1 MPAAPRYPYL
11 HVAVSGDDAELVSD
25 RLWTLGCLG
34 VEERDG
40 TTLNVPDA
48 GESVTL
54 VASFGD
60 EEAARR
66 AAARLDQ
73 PASLRFVEGDGWREA
88 WKAFFEPTKLG
99 ERLLLRPSWREVE
112 PGPDEVVLTID
123 PGYAFGSGIHET
135 TRLVLREIDA
145 RTRGGERVLD
155 VGCGSGI
162 LAIAARLLGA
172 ASAVAVDVDPDAVRT
187 AEENA
192 SRNGTTLAA
201 SATPIDDV
209 AGTYDLVL
217 ANIQAPILLAMRD
230 ALVARVAAGGLLVL
244 SGILE
249 EAHEEV
255 TAAYVAA
262 GLAPEASPKEN
273 EWRALVFRR

>member
-1 MPAAPRYPYL
+1 MTRYPYV
-11 HVAVSGDDAELVSD
+11 HVAVPPADAELVAD

-48 GESVTL
+48 GEALTL
-54 VASFGD
+54 VASFAD
-60 EEAARR
+60 EEAAQR
-66 AAARLDQ
+66 ALARLDR
-73 PASLRFVEGDGWREA
+73 PATLRFVEGDGWRDA

-99 ERLLLRPSWREVE
+99 ARLLLRPSWREVSPE
-112 PGPDEVVLTID
+112 PGEVVLTID

-135 TRLVLREIDA
+135 TRLVLREVDA
-145 RTRGGERVLD
+145 RTRGGETVLD

-187 AEENA
+187 ARENA
-192 SRNGTTLAA
+192 ERNGTTLEA
-201 SATPIDDV
+201 SATPIEEV
-209 AGTYDLVL
+209 PGTYDLVL

-230 ALVARVAAGGLLVL
+230 ALIGRVAEGGTLVL

-255 TAAYVAA
+255 TAAYVEA
-262 GLAPEASPKEN
+262 GLRHDASPREN
-273 EWRALVFRR
+273 EWRAIVLRR

>member
-1 MPAAPRYPYL
+1 MTQPRYPFL
-11 HVAVSGDDAELVSD
+11 HVAVAPDDVELVSD
-25 RLWTLGCLG
+25 RLWALGCLG

-48 GESVTL
+48 GEAVTL
-54 VASFGD
+54 VASFEG
-60 EEAARR
+60 EEAAQR
-66 AAARLDQ
+66 AAAQLDR
-73 PASLRFVEGDGWREA
+73 PAALRFVEGDGWREA

-99 ERLLLRPSWREVE
+99 ERLLLRPSWRDVAAA
-112 PGPDEVVLTID
+112 PGDVVLTID

-172 ASAVAVDVDPDAVRT
+172 VSAVAVDVDPDAVRT
-187 AEENA
+187 ATDNA
-192 SRNGTTLAA
+192 TRNGTTLDA
-201 SATPIDDV
+201 SATPIEDV
-209 AGTYDLVL
+209 PGSYDLVL
-217 ANIQAPILLAMRD
+217 ANLQAPILLAMRD
-230 ALVARVAAGGLLVL
+230 ALVARVAPGGTLVL

-249 EAHEEV
+249 EDHEDV
-255 TAAYVAA
+255 TAAYVDV
-262 GLAPEASPKEN
+262 GLAHAASPREN
-273 EWRALVFRR
+273 EWRAIVLRR